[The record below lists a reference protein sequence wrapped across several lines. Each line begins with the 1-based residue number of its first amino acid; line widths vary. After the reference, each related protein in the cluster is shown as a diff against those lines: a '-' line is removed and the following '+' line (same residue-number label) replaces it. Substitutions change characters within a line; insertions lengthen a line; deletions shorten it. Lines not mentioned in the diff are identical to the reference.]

1 VGTASARWA
10 EELDA
15 WRIPD
20 EILSK
25 AAESPWGFPPTL
37 FDAPAKPPATPSRR
51 RALEALP
58 QGGSV
63 LDVGVGAGGASL
75 GLAPPAARIVGV
87 DESEPML
94 TQFMAEA
101 ARRQVS
107 AHTVLGPWP
116 EVSALAGTAD
126 LVVCHHVIYNV
137 RDLVPFVRALS
148 SAASERVVVEI
159 TAEHPM
165 IRFNPLWLHFHGLE
179 RPSGPTVDDA
189 EAVLRE
195 AGIQPVVER
204 FTAPARR
211 AGADRRALVAF
222 ARRRLC
228 LPAERDPEVDRL
240 LPSNTGFL
248 VRSMAC
254 LWWPA

>member
-1 VGTASARWA
+1 
-10 EELDA
+10 
-15 WRIPD
+15 
-20 EILSK
+20 
-25 AAESPWGFPPTL
+25 
-37 FDAPAKPPATPSRR
+37 
-51 RALEALP
+51 
-58 QGGSV
+58 
-63 LDVGVGAGGASL
+63 
-75 GLAPPAARIVGV
+75 
-87 DESEPML
+87 
-94 TQFMAEA
+94 
-101 ARRQVS
+101 
-107 AHTVLGPWP
+107 
-116 EVSALAGTAD
+116 
-126 LVVCHHVIYNV
+126 
-137 RDLVPFVRALS
+137 
-148 SAASERVVVEI
+148 VVVEI

-179 RPSGPTVDDA
+179 RPRGPTVDDA

-211 AGADRRALVAF
+211 AGADRSALVAF